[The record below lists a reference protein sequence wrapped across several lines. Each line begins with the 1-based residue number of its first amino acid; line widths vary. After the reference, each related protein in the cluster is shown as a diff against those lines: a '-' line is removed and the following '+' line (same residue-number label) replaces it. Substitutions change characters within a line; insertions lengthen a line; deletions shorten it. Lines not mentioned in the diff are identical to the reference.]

1 MLTSSKSHVSLITFL
16 VFFERSYAV
25 PHTGKVSELGL
36 HWLRIF
42 EGQGGGGDLIS
53 KKPRRV
59 RFKMGDITQFTNFI
73 SLTTVRKTEAIVRY
87 LSTL

>member
-1 MLTSSKSHVSLITFL
+1 MLTSSKGHVSLITFL

-42 EGQGGGGDLIS
+42 EGQGGDLIS
-53 KKPRRV
+53 KKPRLV

>member
-1 MLTSSKSHVSLITFL
+1 MLTSSKGHVSLITFL

-42 EGQGGGGDLIS
+42 EGQGGGDLIS
-53 KKPRRV
+53 KKPRLV